1 MRPRARRP
9 TARHASCMPTCRA
22 TASSC
27 WISTRPTI
35 RPARLPRLR
44 PVPWHHRKTVWTY
57 EWRRA
62 SSNTAKPL
70 SIREPFRARR
80 LKARVVETVCGP
92 RLREMDS
99 GSGIGMNRVVI
110 VMVLVAGA
118 LWPLDRA
125 PAQPPKSSAAPV
137 ANSAELSYALGYEAG
152 LDLGQRSLDIDIATV
167 LRGVQDG
174 YSRKKPEYSPQVMQ
188 QVIQTMQRK
197 MVAEA
202 RAAYAKIATANL
214 KKAHTFFVKNGKKQG
229 VVTLPSGVQ
238 YKVLDGGKDDK
249 SPTFD
254 SEVTLQFRG
263 QFLDGTVFADTA
275 DTGKPAVYPVKFMIP
290 GWRQIITRMHVGD
303 HWQVFVPPDQA
314 YGIRGDL
321 PRIGPN
327 EALVFDIRLLAVQ
340 P

>member
-1 MRPRARRP
+1 
-9 TARHASCMPTCRA
+9 
-22 TASSC
+22 
-27 WISTRPTI
+27 
-35 RPARLPRLR
+35 
-44 PVPWHHRKTVWTY
+44 
-57 EWRRA
+57 
-62 SSNTAKPL
+62 
-70 SIREPFRARR
+70 
-80 LKARVVETVCGP
+80 
-92 RLREMDS
+92 MDS

-152 LDLGQRSLDIDIATV
+152 LDLGQRSLGIDIATV

-197 MVAEA
+197 IVAEA
-202 RAAYAKIATANL
+202 RAAYEKIATANL

-238 YKVLDGGKDDK
+238 YKVLDGGKGDKDDK
-249 SPTFD
+249 SPTLD
-254 SEVTLQFRG
+254 SEVTLQYRG
-263 QFLDGTVFADTA
+263 EFLDGTVFDNTE
-275 DTGKPAVYPVKFMIP
+275 DRGKPVVFPVNQMIP
-290 GWRQIITRMHVGD
+290 GWREIITRMHVGD
-303 HWQVFVPPDQA
+303 HWQVFIPPDQA
-314 YGIRGDL
+314 YGIRGSP

-327 EALVFDIRLLAVQ
+327 EALVFDIHLLGVK